1 MHFFIQ
7 YFYSA
12 RRIRMVCQNRFT
24 VLKPTPALFW
34 GIVIQQQQVF
44 CLWCQCHVLRRR
56 PPCAKLHPI
65 SYVQTE
71 IFHLFAEIFSISML
85 CNTCLSVENSSLV
98 AGGDRVMQPSHM
110 DPFTNF
116 TSYILKYPNC
126 DKGGFWLWNMF
137 QKKIKTK
144 NDKWSTLFEQF

>member
-1 MHFFIQ
+1 
-7 YFYSA
+7 
-12 RRIRMVCQNRFT
+12 MVFQDRVT

-98 AGGDRVMQPSHM
+98 AGGDRVMQASHM

-126 DKGGFWLWNMF
+126 DKGDFWLSESLKLF
-137 QKKIKTK
+137 QTK
-144 NDKWSTLFEQF
+144 DKNQERQMINLLWAALIRVLHI